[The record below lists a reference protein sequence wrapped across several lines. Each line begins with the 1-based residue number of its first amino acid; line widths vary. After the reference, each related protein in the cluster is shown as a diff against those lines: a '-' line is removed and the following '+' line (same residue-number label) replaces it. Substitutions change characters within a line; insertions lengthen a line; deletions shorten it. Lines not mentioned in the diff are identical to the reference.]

1 MNRCIRQAPEAPS
14 FRILKQIRP
23 GRNRQDVN
31 LGPVS
36 TQPGPISDARCLNA
50 RFIRSSV
57 LLSAETHFG
66 VGTLPMAPKRT
77 QLFLVLALVGFW
89 SAGTQAQ
96 TLQLPQLGVLNP
108 FTPPEPGFQTFM
120 DSLQKL
126 GFVEGKNFTL
136 RIRWAEGHI
145 ERLPQ
150 LAAELATYRPDVIFA
165 PSIQGL
171 EAVKEATKE
180 TNTPIVAAACDPLD
194 KLVRSLARP
203 GGNTTGFSCVHSELA
218 GKRFEMVKELL
229 PDLSQLAVLYN
240 PTDPNKHVEFT
251 QIKDIGKRMN
261 VNSKA
266 YEITKEEEIE
276 LTFNSME
283 SQQAAAVIV
292 LVDPFMI
299 FHRKR
304 LAELALA
311 RKMVMVSGF
320 KEFVEAGA
328 LMSYGAD
335 RSWLFAASAGY
346 VSRIL
351 QGEKAGELP
360 VQEPVT
366 FELYINGAVAAKLGL
381 QIPTLLQMRATK
393 IID

>member
-1 MNRCIRQAPEAPS
+1 
-14 FRILKQIRP
+14 
-23 GRNRQDVN
+23 
-31 LGPVS
+31 
-36 TQPGPISDARCLNA
+36 
-50 RFIRSSV
+50 
-57 LLSAETHFG
+57 
-66 VGTLPMAPKRT
+66 
-77 QLFLVLALVGFW
+77 
-89 SAGTQAQ
+89 
-96 TLQLPQLGVLNP
+96 
-108 FTPPEPGFQTFM
+108 
-120 DSLQKL
+120 
-126 GFVEGKNFTL
+126 
-136 RIRWAEGHI
+136 
-145 ERLPQ
+145 
-150 LAAELATYRPDVIFA
+150 
-165 PSIQGL
+165 
-171 EAVKEATKE
+171 
-180 TNTPIVAAACDPLD
+180 
-194 KLVRSLARP
+194 
-203 GGNTTGFSCVHSELA
+203 
-218 GKRFEMVKELL
+218 
-229 PDLSQLAVLYN
+229 
-240 PTDPNKHVEFT
+240 
-251 QIKDIGKRMN
+251 MN